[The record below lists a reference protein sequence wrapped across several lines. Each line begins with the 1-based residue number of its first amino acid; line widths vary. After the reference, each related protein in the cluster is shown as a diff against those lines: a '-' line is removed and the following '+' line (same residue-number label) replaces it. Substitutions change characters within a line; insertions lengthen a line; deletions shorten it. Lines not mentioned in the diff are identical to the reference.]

1 MTSDFNFSQHRNF
14 STLIFWLWFFRLQ
27 LLKFRFWFSSSMIIQ
42 YGYYYGSFNTLI
54 LLLRLLTWWSL
65 WTLRKYL
72 NIFWLWKCLDFG
84 TSTFEISFGIFF
96 FNDHSWVLLY
106 YGSFNTLILL
116 LLLLTRWSLWTLR
129 KYLNIFWLWKC
140 LDFGTST
147 FKISFW
153 IFFFNDHSIWV
164 LLRIIQYIDNYCCG
178 CWLGDPSGHFENICT
193 FSDILKMF
201 WFWDFNFWNFILDF
215 LLQ

>member
-1 MTSDFNFSQHRNF
+1 MISDLNFFFLFLNF
-14 STLIFWLWFFRLQ
+14 KLFVNFFQLLTPSLTELCELVLYGKTLPLFLSDILKHFDFLTLIFLTLIFWLWFFWLWFFWLWFFRLQ

-129 KYLNIFWLWKC
+129 KC
-140 LDFGTST
+140 L
-147 FKISFW
+147 KI
-153 IFFFNDHSIWV
+153 
-164 LLRIIQYIDNYCCG
+164 L
-178 CWLGDPSGHFENICT
+178 
-193 FSDILKMF
+193 
-201 WFWDFNFWNFILDF
+201 
-215 LLQ
+215 